1 MFDRFIEIRKHF
13 FQNQSEMAT
22 AFNISK
28 QTISDYERGRTFP
41 KTDILEKL
49 ATEYNVNLN
58 WLIAGQGN
66 MLLSDNDRVNNNDI
80 IQQQQKKITELQ
92 ADNDKLQAQ
101 LDLLKSIIQSNS
113 NK

>member
-66 MLLSDNDRVNNNDI
+66 MLLSDNDNINDNEI
-80 IQQQQKKITELQ
+80 IQQLQDRIKELEIENKVLKELIKK
-92 ADNDKLQAQ
+92 
-101 LDLLKSIIQSNS
+101 
-113 NK
+113 

>member
-66 MLLSDNDRVNNNDI
+66 MLLSDNDSINNDELI
-80 IQQQQKKITELQ
+80 KQLQEKI
-92 ADNDKLQAQ
+92 NQ
-101 LDLLKSIIQSNS
+101 LEIENNLLKELV
-113 NK
+113 KK

>member
-66 MLLSDNDRVNNNDI
+66 MLLSDNDKVNNNDI
-80 IQQQQKKITELQ
+80 INQLQSQVTALQ
-92 ADNDKLQAQ
+92 ADNDKLQSQ
-101 LDLLKSIIQSNS
+101 VKVLKSLIQAN

>member
-1 MFDRFIEIRKHF
+1 MFDRFIEIRKYF
-13 FQNQSEMAT
+13 FQNQSEMAA

-49 ATEYNVNLN
+49 ATEYNINLN

-66 MLLSDNDRVNNNDI
+66 MLLSDNDKISSNEL
-80 IQQQQKKITELQ
+80 IQQLQDRVKELEIENKVLKELVKK
-92 ADNDKLQAQ
+92 
-101 LDLLKSIIQSNS
+101 
-113 NK
+113 

>member
-13 FQNQSEMAT
+13 FQNQSEMAA

-66 MLLSDNDRVNNNDI
+66 ILLTDDDKVNNNEL
-80 IQQQQKKITELQ
+80 IQQLQGRLKELEIENKVLKELVKK
-92 ADNDKLQAQ
+92 
-101 LDLLKSIIQSNS
+101 
-113 NK
+113 

>member
-66 MLLSDNDRVNNNDI
+66 MLLSDDDKINSNEL
-80 IQQQQKKITELQ
+80 IQQLQGRIKELEIENKVLKELIKK
-92 ADNDKLQAQ
+92 
-101 LDLLKSIIQSNS
+101 
-113 NK
+113 